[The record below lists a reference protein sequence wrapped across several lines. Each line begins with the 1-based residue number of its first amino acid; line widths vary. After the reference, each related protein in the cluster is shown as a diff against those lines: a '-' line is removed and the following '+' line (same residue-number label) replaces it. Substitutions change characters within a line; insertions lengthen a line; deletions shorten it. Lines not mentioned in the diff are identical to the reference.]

1 MRWVATVRTKN
12 YNPCVP
18 QTPTGG
24 TPVQLGSVARG
35 LALAADAA
43 FKNREVR
50 EEYNRWLEE
59 QKGKE
64 SNVSNNN

>member
-1 MRWVATVRTKN
+1 MRWVANVRTKN

-43 FKNREVR
+43 FKRREVR
-50 EEYNRWLEE
+50 EEYNRWLEAQAE
-59 QKGKE
+59 NQTNE
-64 SNVSNNN
+64 